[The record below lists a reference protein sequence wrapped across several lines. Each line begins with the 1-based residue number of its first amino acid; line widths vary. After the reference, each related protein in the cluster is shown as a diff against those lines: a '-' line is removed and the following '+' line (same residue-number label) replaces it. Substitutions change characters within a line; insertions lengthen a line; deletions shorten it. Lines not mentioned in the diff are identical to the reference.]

1 MNYSLETCNEASV
14 GDRGGEW
21 WAMGK
26 STYRR
31 LLHSLF
37 PDLRRIMAIIPT
49 QKAGDF
55 KFLEED

>member
-1 MNYSLETCNEASV
+1 MEQKRKQRSRLRDRFHLLLWA
-14 GDRGGEW
+14 GDG
-21 WAMGK
+21 
-26 STYRR
+26 

>member
-1 MNYSLETCNEASV
+1 MEQKKKQRSRLR
-14 GDRGGEW
+14 DRFHLLL

-55 KFLEED
+55 KFLEKD